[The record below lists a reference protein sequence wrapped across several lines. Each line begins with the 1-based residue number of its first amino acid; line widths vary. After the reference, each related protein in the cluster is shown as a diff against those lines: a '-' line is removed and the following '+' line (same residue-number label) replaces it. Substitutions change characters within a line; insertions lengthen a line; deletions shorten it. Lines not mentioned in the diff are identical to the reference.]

1 MAQVKV
7 GVLRGGASADYDI
20 SLQMGGRIIDML
32 RKEHWN
38 KEYTP
43 IDILIDQGGKWHI
56 GGFEVLPEQA
66 LRQVD
71 VVFNALHGEYGG
83 DGRIQHTLETF
94 HKPFTGSKSF
104 ATIMARDKKI
114 SRETMKKAGIKT
126 PYAKDL
132 HLDIAEPIEPIA
144 KDVFHSFPM
153 PVVVKPRNTNASL
166 GVSIATNFEELTKA
180 IDHARV
186 FSNDIVVEE
195 YISGR
200 EIVSG
205 FIDDYRG
212 QDHYDIMPVEVE
224 PHTEL
229 KPGDRIKTRMFDYA
243 DKLSGNYTH
252 RVPATLSEDE
262 KKTIFEAVR
271 KAKEQFNMRHIGT
284 LDIIVSP
291 KRGVY
296 VLDINTHPHFHD
308 HAPFLKSLNAVGAT
322 EEELVM
328 HLIKLALRSK

>member
-32 RKEHWN
+32 RKEPWN

-43 IDILIDQGGKWHI
+43 VDILIDQKGVWHV

-114 SRETMKKAGIKT
+114 SREAMKKAGIKT

-132 HLDIAEPIEPIA
+132 HLDIAEPVEPVA
-144 KDVFHSFPM
+144 KHVFQSFPM
-153 PVVVKPRNTNASL
+153 PVVVKPRNANASL

-180 IDHARV
+180 IDHARL

-195 YISGR
+195 YISGK

-205 FIDDYRG
+205 FIEDYRG
-212 QDHYDIMPVEVE
+212 QDHYDLMPVEVE
-224 PHTEL
+224 PHTVYR
-229 KPGDRIKTRMFDYA
+229 PGDAVKTKVFNFA
-243 DKLSGNYTH
+243 DKLSGNYDH
-252 RVPATLSEDE
+252 KVPATLTETE
-262 KKTIFEAVR
+262 KQAIFEAVR
-271 KAKEQFNMRHIGT
+271 KAKEHLNMRHIGT
-284 LDIIVSP
+284 VDIIVSP
-291 KRGVY
+291 RRGVY

-308 HAPFLKSLNAVGAT
+308 HAPFLKSLEAVGGT
-322 EEELVM
+322 EEGLIA
-328 HLIKLALRSK
+328 HLIRLALKKS